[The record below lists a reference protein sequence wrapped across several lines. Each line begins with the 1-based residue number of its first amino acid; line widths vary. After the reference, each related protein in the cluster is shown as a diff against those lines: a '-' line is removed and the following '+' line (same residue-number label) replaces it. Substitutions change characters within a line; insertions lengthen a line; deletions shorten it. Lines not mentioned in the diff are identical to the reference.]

1 MVPTRRFFMV
11 AGWRPSAHEATLS
24 IVSVI
29 FRANPDRFSVK
40 IVDSAQNTRAKPRIP
55 LTNL

>member
-1 MVPTRRFFMV
+1 MDGASRSFNT
-11 AGWRPSAHEATLS
+11 TLS
-24 IVSVI
+24 IAPPI
-29 FRANPDRFSVK
+29 FCANPDRFSVK

>member
-1 MVPTRRFFMV
+1 VPTKQREQ
-11 AGWRPSAHEATLS
+11 SCKH
-24 IVSVI
+24 I
-29 FRANPDRFSVK
+29 FYANPDRFSVK